1 MWPIISAA
9 CFTMTIQKTKK
20 MKTLYLILL
29 VFSLFIYACKKETNI
44 REAVTTFLGF
54 QKPSNFPEPVYK
66 LENNKLTEAGF
77 LLGRALF
84 YEPRLSRDNTISCG
98 SCHIQTSGFT
108 QHGHDVS
115 HGIDD
120 RLGSRN
126 SPPIMNLAWSKTFMW
141 DGGIFDLDLQP
152 ISPITNPVEMDE
164 KIENVLLKLKQM
176 PKYVT
181 LFNRAFGT
189 DEITN
194 ARMMKALS
202 QFMVMCVSANS
213 KYDKVMRKEDGQT
226 FTPDE
231 QAGYVIFKD
240 KCSSCHSE
248 PLFTD
253 GSFRNNGLA
262 AGPNN
267 DQGRAMATLNPEDE
281 YKFKVPSLRNLG
293 YTAPYMH
300 DGRFLT
306 LSGVLTHYAEEVQA
320 TPNLDP
326 LLQQNGKLGL
336 SLTTDDKLKLLTFLK
351 TLDDKDFVTR
361 KDLAEQ

>member
-1 MWPIISAA
+1 
-9 CFTMTIQKTKK
+9 MTIQRIKGMKK
-20 MKTLYLILL
+20 LYLLL
-29 VFSLFIYACKKETNI
+29 LAFSLFIYACKKESNI
-44 REAVTTFLGF
+44 QNAVSTFLGF
-54 QKPSNFPEPVYK
+54 QKPANFPQPVYK
-66 LENNKLTEAGF
+66 LENNKFTEAGF

-98 SCHIQTSGFT
+98 SCHIQSSGFT

-126 SPPIMNLAWSKTFMW
+126 SPPIMNLAWNKTFMW

-181 LFNRAFGT
+181 MFNRAFGT

-202 QFMVMCVSANS
+202 QFMVLCVSANS
-213 KYDKVMRKEDGQT
+213 KYDQVMRKEQGQV

-231 QAGYVIFKD
+231 QAGYTIFKER
-240 KCSSCHSE
+240 CGSCHRE

-253 GSFRNNGLA
+253 GTFRNNGLA
-262 AGPNN
+262 IGPNN
-267 DQGRAMATLNPEDE
+267 DQGRSMATLHPEDE

-293 YTAPYMH
+293 YTSPYMH

-306 LSGVLTHYAEEVQA
+306 LNGVLTHYAQEVQA

-326 LLQQNGKLGL
+326 LMQQNGRLGIAL
-336 SLTTDDKLKLLTFLK
+336 IADDKLKLLTFLK